1 MSANG
6 KQSSIRLG
14 YFFGE
19 NDHVS
24 TIFDLSNQEERL
36 ALIS

>member
-19 NDHVS
+19 NGHVS
-24 TIFDLSNQEERL
+24 TIFDHFNQEEK
-36 ALIS
+36 ACFD